1 MVTKRA
7 NPRNAQLGDRD
18 ALTTRYGRQ
27 RVDEL
32 EIMPD
37 ILEPVAT
44 SGRNSGA
51 QDVKKR
57 ALTSSWKRLNERL
70 KSPSSKSIRLLKWP
84 VSNPCPSGLF
94 GVRRKRIQRKDCV
107 RICYGSYAKF
117 FARCDYLTRN
127 MVEL

>member
-51 QDVKKR
+51 QDVKSTDIILETAER
-57 ALTSSWKRLNERL
+57 APE
-70 KSPSSKSIRLLKWP
+70 I
-84 VSNPCPSGLF
+84 
-94 GVRRKRIQRKDCV
+94 
-107 RICYGSYAKF
+107 AF
-117 FARCDYLTRN
+117 FKVHSALE
-127 MVEL
+127 MAGE